1 MVMAWAF
8 ELRAVRLAG
17 FGFASPAPAYYLAL
31 AFSGAGLPLSLF
43 TPAIAWVVRGVV
55 RPSRAWASEL
65 ALDAIPMLL
74 ALLVYFGF
82 QGPWS
87 EWLSPIWR
95 ELVCLQVYL
104 TFVALVALF
113 LSPAAVTPD
122 EAGAWRHARLGF
134 WHLQLGC
141 GLVALLSCAAAERHT
156 LYAWLLFPSS
166 LVLFQVASFQRS
178 RTQEF
183 LRRQLDRR
191 LENTRHELGHQVQQT
206 RQEEVARQQWQ
217 DRAARLSELLAA
229 AQGLTSSLELA
240 SLRSTLELWLQRLL
254 PHQRRIYWTAS
265 SGAAAGL
272 EADFVRGVAS
282 SRRVENTA
290 SSNFAPLGASL
301 MALGPDPEGG
311 YWILASDRVSAF
323 TLEDQQLGELLLMH
337 YALAA
342 RKAQYHQQVLESY
355 RQLEASQAQQLQ
367 SAKLAAVGQL
377 AAGMAHELNTPLATV
392 LMAIEMAQLEARPQS
407 KANLQL
413 AVEQVRRAQELIEK
427 VLYYS
432 REASISRQAVQI
444 EAIFED
450 TWLLVRSDFQH
461 CGIQLQ
467 RQFESAPAVQVNV
480 NELQQILLNLL
491 INARDAAIESGRL
504 EIRVG
509 THWDQARGEVE
520 FWLCDQGPGMSP
532 EVLERAFDPF
542 YTTKGPGKGT
552 GLGLSISREIAT
564 LHGGSLNL
572 ETQPGQGTKGRLRL
586 PALL

>member
-1 MVMAWAF
+1 
-8 ELRAVRLAG
+8 
-17 FGFASPAPAYYLAL
+17 
-31 AFSGAGLPLSLF
+31 
-43 TPAIAWVVRGVV
+43 
-55 RPSRAWASEL
+55 
-65 ALDAIPMLL
+65 
-74 ALLVYFGF
+74 
-82 QGPWS
+82 
-87 EWLSPIWR
+87 
-95 ELVCLQVYL
+95 
-104 TFVALVALF
+104 
-113 LSPAAVTPD
+113 
-122 EAGAWRHARLGF
+122 
-134 WHLQLGC
+134 
-141 GLVALLSCAAAERHT
+141 
-156 LYAWLLFPSS
+156 
-166 LVLFQVASFQRS
+166 
-178 RTQEF
+178 
-183 LRRQLDRR
+183 
-191 LENTRHELGHQVQQT
+191 
-206 RQEEVARQQWQ
+206 
-217 DRAARLSELLAA
+217 
-229 AQGLTSSLELA
+229 
-240 SLRSTLELWLQRLL
+240 
-254 PHQRRIYWTAS
+254 
-265 SGAAAGL
+265 
-272 EADFVRGVAS
+272 
-282 SRRVENTA
+282 
-290 SSNFAPLGASL
+290 
-301 MALGPDPEGG
+301 
-311 YWILASDRVSAF
+311 
-323 TLEDQQLGELLLMH
+323 LLLMH